1 MLPAMTNHY
10 LWEQKTCAYPNTVTI
25 GLDAGHSWEFWNLFC
40 IFPGLYWTTLQRD
53 VAGQE
58 NNFENIRALYFE
70 GYKWVLLKKEAC
82 RTFFAFIH
90 LYVYNML
97 YNEANILYKGGNIL
111 YKGGNILYKGGNI
124 LSKGGNIL
132 YKVVN
137 ILYKGGNI
145 LYIDIEGTFKFHI
158 SNCTSFTHTW
168 ALLGCGAPWNSSTP

>member
-1 MLPAMTNHY
+1 MKCCL
-10 LWEQKTCAYPNTVTI
+10 LWQTI
-25 GLDAGHSWEFWNLFC
+25 IYESKKLALIPILLLLVLGAGHSWEFWNLFC
-40 IFPGLYWTTLQRD
+40 IFPGLYWITLQRD

-111 YKGGNILYKGGNI
+111 YKGGNIL
-124 LSKGGNIL
+124 SKG
-132 YKVVN
+132 VN
-137 ILYKGGNI
+137 ILNKVVNI

-158 SNCTSFTHTW
+158 TNCTSFTHTW